1 MFTPRRLTVELGA
14 RAGFSS
20 CGCPHHAGRRA
31 ARGPGRQQRGSCQF
45 GRRCFVPSAT
55 KVDGITTAVPSQYS
69 VNSPQKAFRHSSHIC
84 ALRTGFAGDT
94 SAPGSPHVTSAPR
107 CRFRHAGWGGI
118 RGQQPPV
125 CLFPHPVHSTPFPR
139 VRGATPPHGS
149 LQRWCRSGCAP
160 SARTW
165 NWVARV
171 AWRPGRGL
179 GSP

>member
-31 ARGPGRQQRGSCQF
+31 ARGSGRQQRGSCQF

-107 CRFRHAGWGGI
+107 CRFRHRRLG
-118 RGQQPPV
+118 R
-125 CLFPHPVHSTPFPR
+125 H
-139 VRGATPPHGS
+139 
-149 LQRWCRSGCAP
+149 QRTAAP
-160 SARTW
+160 SLLVPSSSSFHTLPKSKRGNSSPRFFAEMVPERLCTQ
-165 NWVARV
+165 
-171 AWRPGRGL
+171 RPDLELGGTCGL
-179 GSP
+179 ASG